1 MRFLTTLA
9 SLACVSFA
17 AGAVAKTYVPQ
28 NADKYAEERGFPGLE
43 DPAEQA
49 ADVQAR
55 EADAPDYEGF
65 AQKNGHYVREAMPMP
80 DEVAGVVAGG
90 EVPELDDDVDMSL
103 EGYEDAHQNLV
114 ARSAEPEFESLEGID
129 TSLEGYEEA
138 HQNLVARSAEPP
150 AFEGLD
156 GVDTSLEGYESEGD
170 EDDDDDDDDDEED
183 DDEPSLRA
191 RDVQEGE
198 DDEEDAYA
206 DEDDDD
212 EDDGELEGEEHEL
225 VARSLQ
231 EEGVDTSLE
240 GYGDMDEADDDNNG
254 DTDDDDEASDEAS
267 LQARSV
273 PFRKQGWTKPN
284 MASAMKS
291 AWGSYAT
298 KGGAR
303 KVHHSHGGGPAGQ
316 HLPHHAR
323 EAAPEP
329 EPEAKPEAEADP
341 ARGMGGKGHHAHAG
355 HNHASHASRPGNKP
369 TGSKTSW
376 AQKPTGTKKAG
387 RGGWGFPW

>member
-49 ADVQAR
+49 AEVQAR

-65 AQKNGHYVREAMPMP
+65 AHKNGHYVREAMPMP
-80 DEVAGVVAGG
+80 EEVAGVVGG
-90 EVPELDDDVDMSL
+90 DDEVPELDDDVDM
-103 EGYEDAHQNLV
+103 
-114 ARSAEPEFESLEGID
+114 
-129 TSLEGYEEA
+129 SLEGYEEA

-150 AFEGLD
+150 AFEGLE
-156 GVDTSLEGYESEGD
+156 GIDTSLEGYESEGD
-170 EDDDDDDDDDEED
+170 DDED
-183 DDEPSLRA
+183 DDEPSLHA

-198 DDEEDAYA
+198 EGEEDEEDAYA
-206 DEDDDD
+206 DDDDD

-240 GYGDMDEADDDNNG
+240 GYGDMDENDNDDNNG
-254 DTDDDDEASDEAS
+254 DTDDDDDDEASDEAS

-303 KVHHSHGGGPAGQ
+303 KVHSHGGGPAGQ

-329 EPEAKPEAEADP
+329 EPEAQPEADP
-341 ARGMGGKGHHAHAG
+341 ARGM
-355 HNHASHASRPGNKP
+355 
-369 TGSKTSW
+369 
-376 AQKPTGTKKAG
+376 
-387 RGGWGFPW
+387 

>member
-49 ADVQAR
+49 AEVQAR

-65 AQKNGHYVREAMPMP
+65 AHKAGHYVREAMPMP
-80 DEVAGVVAGG
+80 EDVAGVVGG
-90 EVPELDDDVDMSL
+90 DDEVPELDDDVDMSL

-150 AFEGLD
+150 AFEGLE

-170 EDDDDDDDDDEED
+170 EDDDDEEEEDD
-183 DDEPSLRA
+183 DDEPSLHA

-198 DDEEDAYA
+198 EGEEDEEDAYA
-206 DEDDDD
+206 DDDDD

-240 GYGDMDEADDDNNG
+240 GYGDMDENDNDG
-254 DTDDDDEASDEAS
+254 DTDDDDDDEASDEAS

-284 MASAMKS
+284 MASAVKS
-291 AWGSYAT
+291 AWGTYAT

-303 KVHHSHGGGPAGQ
+303 KLSHGGAAAGQ
-316 HLPHHAR
+316 HRPHHAR

-329 EPEAKPEAEADP
+329 EPEAQPEAEADP
-341 ARGMGGKGHHAHAG
+341 ARRMGGGKGHHAHAG
-355 HNHASHASRPGNKP
+355 HSHASHASRPGNKP

>member
-1 MRFLTTLA
+1 MRFLTALA

-17 AGAVAKTYVPQ
+17 AGAVAKTYTPQ
-28 NADKYAEERGFPGLE
+28 NADKYAEERGFPGVQ
-43 DPAEQA
+43 DPAERA
-49 ADVQAR
+49 AEVQAR
-55 EADAPDYEGF
+55 EADAPDYEAF
-65 AQKNGHYVREAMPMP
+65 AHKNGHYVREAMPMP
-80 DEVAGVVAGG
+80 EEVAEVVGGG
-90 EVPELDDDVDMSL
+90 EGDEMPGLDDDVDMSL
-103 EGYEDAHQNLV
+103 EGYEDAHQNFV

-150 AFEGLD
+150 EFEGLE

-170 EDDDDDDDDDEED
+170 EDDDEED
-183 DDEPSLRA
+183 DNEPSLHA
-191 RDVQEGE
+191 RDVEEDEEGE
-198 DDEEDAYA
+198 DDEADDDA
-206 DEDDDD
+206 DDDDDD

-254 DTDDDDEASDEAS
+254 DTDDDDDDDDEAS
-267 LQARSV
+267 IQARSV
-273 PFRKQGWTKPN
+273 PFRKQGWTQPN
-284 MASAMKS
+284 VASAMKS

-303 KVHHSHGGGPAGQ
+303 KVHSHGGGPAGQ

-329 EPEAKPEAEADP
+329 EPEAEPEADP
-341 ARGMGGKGHHAHAG
+341 ARRMGKGHHAHAG
-355 HNHASHASRPGNKP
+355 HNHASSASRPGNKP

-376 AQKPTGTKKAG
+376 EQKPTGTKKAG

>member
-1 MRFLTTLA
+1 MRFLTALA

-17 AGAVAKTYVPQ
+17 AGAVAKTYTPQ

-49 ADVQAR
+49 AEVQAR
-55 EADAPDYEGF
+55 EADSPDYEGF
-65 AQKNGHYVREAMPMP
+65 AHKAGHYVREAMPMP
-80 DEVAGVVAGG
+80 EEVAGVVGG
-90 EVPELDDDVDMSL
+90 GGEGDEVPELDDDVDMSL

-138 HQNLVARSAEPP
+138 HQNLVARSTEPP
-150 AFEGLD
+150 DFEGLE
-156 GVDTSLEGYESEGD
+156 GVDTSLEGYEDEGH
-170 EDDDDDDDDDEED
+170 EDDDED
-183 DDEPSLRA
+183 DDEPSLHV
-191 RDVQEGE
+191 RDVEEGEEGE
-198 DDEEDAYA
+198 DDEA
-206 DEDDDD
+206 DDNADDDDDDD
-212 EDDGELEGEEHEL
+212 EDDGELKGEEHEL

-231 EEGVDTSLE
+231 EEGVDTSLD
-240 GYGDMDEADDDNNG
+240 GYGDLDQEDNDDNNG
-254 DTDDDDEASDEAS
+254 DTDDDDDDDDEAS
-267 LQARSV
+267 IQARSV

-303 KVHHSHGGGPAGQ
+303 KVHSHGGGPAGQ

-329 EPEAKPEAEADP
+329 EPEAEPEADP
-341 ARGMGGKGHHAHAG
+341 ARGMGKGHHAHAG
-355 HNHASHASRPGNKP
+355 HDHASHASRPGNKP

>member
-17 AGAVAKTYVPQ
+17 AGAVAKTYTPQ

-49 ADVQAR
+49 AEVQAR
-55 EADAPDYEGF
+55 EADVPDYEAF
-65 AQKNGHYVREAMPMP
+65 AQKHGHYVREAMPMP
-80 DEVAGVVAGG
+80 DEVKGVVGGG
-90 EVPELDDDVDMSL
+90 EGDEVPGFDDDEEVDMSL

-114 ARSAEPEFESLEGID
+114 ARSAEPEFESLEGVD

-138 HQNLVARSAEPP
+138 HQDLVARSAEPES
-150 AFEGLD
+150 EGLE
-156 GVDTSLEGYESEGD
+156 GVDTSLEGYESEDD
-170 EDDDDDDDDDEED
+170 EDDDEED
-183 DDEPSLRA
+183 DDEPSLHA
-191 RDVQEGE
+191 RDVQEDE

-206 DEDDDD
+206 DGDDDD
-212 EDDGELEGEEHEL
+212 EDDLEDEDHQL

-231 EEGVDTSLE
+231 DEGVDTSLE

-254 DTDDDDEASDEAS
+254 DTDDDDDEADDEAS
-267 LQARSV
+267 IQARSV

-284 MASAMKS
+284 MASAVKS
-291 AWGSYAT
+291 AWGTYAT

-303 KVHHSHGGGPAGQ
+303 KLSHGGAAAGQ
-316 HLPHHAR
+316 HRPHHAR

-329 EPEAKPEAEADP
+329 EPEAQPEAEADP
-341 ARGMGGKGHHAHAG
+341 ARRMGGGKGHHAHAG
-355 HNHASHASRPGNKP
+355 HSHASHASRPGNKP